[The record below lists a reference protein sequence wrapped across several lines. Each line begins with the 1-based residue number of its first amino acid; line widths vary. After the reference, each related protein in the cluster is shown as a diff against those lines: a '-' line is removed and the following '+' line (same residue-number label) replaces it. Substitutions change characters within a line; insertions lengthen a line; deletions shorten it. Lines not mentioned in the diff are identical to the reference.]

1 MLATA
6 TNAMLV
12 VITDT
17 MTTEGVFSYVQVVA
31 AASAYA
37 SFCIDTVTG

>member
-1 MLATA
+1 MSTTE

-12 VITDT
+12 VIIGT
-17 MTTEGVFSYVQVVA
+17 MTTEGVVSHLQVVA
-31 AASAYA
+31 APIAYA

>member
-1 MLATA
+1 MLKTE

-12 VITDT
+12 VITGT

-31 AASAYA
+31 VPSTYA